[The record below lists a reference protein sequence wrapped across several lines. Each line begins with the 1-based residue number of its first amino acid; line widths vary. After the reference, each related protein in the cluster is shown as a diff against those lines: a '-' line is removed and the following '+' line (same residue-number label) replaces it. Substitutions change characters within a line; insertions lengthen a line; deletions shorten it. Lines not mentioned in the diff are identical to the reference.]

1 MRNLIASSEL
11 DGAEYYLKRGA
22 YLAALNRANYVLKNI
37 PNTTE
42 TARALEIMKTSF
54 EALGYDDYA
63 KKITNVALVN

>member
-1 MRNLIASSEL
+1 M
-11 DGAEYYLKRGA
+11 
-22 YLAALNRANYVLKNI
+22 LKNI